1 MTNKDYSAKIWVI
14 PVLVFVG
21 VIILYAMF
29 WWIVDSSITDAQ
41 LRGVFG
47 DKFGAVNALFSGLA
61 FAGLIITLFLQKSEL
76 ALQREEL
83 QLTREEMKS
92 QRSEFVKENETL
104 KLQRF
109 ENLFYNMLNL
119 QQEIVNDLRAEYNYE
134 DITAVPLANGGQGY
148 ENRNVRRV
156 VIGRDVFRYAFESE
170 EFYLKYN
177 DGRREKIQ
185 GLRNLLH
192 RRGLEGY
199 DEYWAPTVFDHYFR
213 HLYKIVQFVDS
224 QDFSYEEAY
233 RYVSFLRGTL
243 SKHELA
249 WIYYN
254 ALQPAYIKFK
264 VLIEKYAL
272 LKNLRHE
279 LLTLT
284 KETED
289 YYIERGLTDEIM
301 RPKGFSTRDFE
312 FYLTDDSLDNSRYHL
327 GAFWKQSEIEEG
339 RLFLNNWNN
348 LLREVSK
355 EEQDKHV
362 SHFQT
367 DSANEKAKE
376 V

>member
-1 MTNKDYSAKIWVI
+1 MCELITAWPEEVFRSVFYSNYAMTNKDYSAKIWVI

-199 DEYWAPTVFDHYFR
+199 D
-213 HLYKIVQFVDS
+213 
-224 QDFSYEEAY
+224 
-233 RYVSFLRGTL
+233 
-243 SKHELA
+243 
-249 WIYYN
+249 
-254 ALQPAYIKFK
+254 
-264 VLIEKYAL
+264 
-272 LKNLRHE
+272 
-279 LLTLT
+279 
-284 KETED
+284 
-289 YYIERGLTDEIM
+289 
-301 RPKGFSTRDFE
+301 
-312 FYLTDDSLDNSRYHL
+312 
-327 GAFWKQSEIEEG
+327 
-339 RLFLNNWNN
+339 
-348 LLREVSK
+348 
-355 EEQDKHV
+355 
-362 SHFQT
+362 
-367 DSANEKAKE
+367 
-376 V
+376 